1 MNPTNLEPQG
11 AREAT
16 KTAKKASFL
25 RRLAI
30 FQIVSDLA
38 CRPRAGWLLP
48 LLVALPAL
56 VPLLREGFLVSDDGL
71 FHVYRIAALADAWEH
86 GVLYPRL
93 FPQFG
98 FGYGQAVLNYY
109 APLGYAPGALL
120 AVLGMSPAAAAEW
133 TIALG
138 FVLASFAAYGMG
150 KYLWGMTGG
159 ILAAI
164 AYTYFPYHLADAYL
178 RGALPE
184 HMAFVFL
191 PLIVWSTVAAFR
203 EIHPEA
209 ANLWGALA
217 WAGLV
222 YTHNLTVL
230 LMAAAWIVLVLAMA
244 LAGGKAPG
252 SGATSRE
259 QPRKWQ
265 RIRSAVAG
273 VALAVGLSAWVWLPF
288 LAESQ
293 YVGIGLGP
301 SDGYV
306 GHLAPIR
313 QLIQV
318 LPLYRYRVSHG
329 AGMAEHPLGWPAALL
344 LVGIAGW
351 LAWRWAARRPVAAPG
366 PQAAAPGPQA
376 AGAAPAVYGLALA
389 GAAAFM
395 TSAPSLPIWRLFEPI
410 LAQLQ
415 YPWRFMTLVALGLAI
430 AVGVVAAD
438 RGRGSGREGASRVS
452 HGGAPGIA
460 PGVPPGVETPGYNAM
475 PAEAGSPPPS
485 RPGDGAEELRPGAS
499 SARPAWEIALVV
511 VLAAVYIISGLART
525 PAEPLTLAPAE
536 AWGTARMWQ
545 EDAAAGQVGATW
557 TGEFLPLTVTE
568 QRWALGRPREGAI
581 DTPAPA
587 ARPVVT
593 VERAGYDSLALA
605 VESGAPLTLRL
616 HQFHL
621 PMWRA
626 WLNRVEVATHPS
638 GELGLVSVDVPAG
651 RQSVALRFGP
661 SRSWTIAG
669 VLAGLAVLAWAVLAF
684 ASAVPVAGGVEALA
698 GHVPAPRP
706 RPNRLKPRLR
716 QSAGVGGT
724 ASRGLRVAGVA
735 LVICALVLALNGWGV
750 GRRSWTPQP
759 AQTAVG
765 DVALLVGYDVE
776 TVRDAL
782 DVTLYWYAL
791 REVSTDYK
799 VFVHALG
806 IDGQVIGQHDGDPV
820 GGFTPTTRWRA
831 GEVIVDRHRVPLPA
845 GLSGEV
851 GIRAGMY
858 QPELLQNLPLDPPT
872 ADGRV
877 DLGTVTV
884 R

>member
-1 MNPTNLEPQG
+1 MKRLR
-11 AREAT
+11 A
-16 KTAKKASFL
+16 FL
-25 RRLAI
+25 LA
-30 FQIVSDLA
+30 
-38 CRPRAGWLLP
+38 LLS
-48 LLVALPAL
+48 LPAV
-56 VPLLREGFLVSDDGL
+56 VPLLRGGFFASDDGL
-71 FHVYRIAALADAWEH
+71 FHVYRAAALADAWQQ
-86 GVLYPRL
+86 GVLHPRL
-93 FPQFG
+93 FPDFG
-98 FGYGQAVLNYY
+98 FGYGQAVLNFY
-109 APLGYAPGALL
+109 APLAYWPPALL
-120 AVLGMSPAAAAEW
+120 SLLGISPSAAVEI
-133 TIALG
+133 TFALG
-138 FVLASFAAYGMG
+138 FVLAALAAYGFARS
-150 KYLWGMTGG
+150 LWGPWGG
-159 ILAAI
+159 LLAAV
-164 AYTYFPYHLADAYL
+164 AYTYFPYHLADVYV

-184 HMAFVFL
+184 HLAFIWP
-191 PLIVWSTVAAFR
+191 PLILWALTAVFR
-203 EIHPEA
+203 SAQLRPPL
-209 ANLWGALA
+209 LWGALA

-222 YTHNLTVL
+222 YTHNLTAL
-230 LMAAAWIVLVLAMA
+230 LMLPVAILYAALLAGWTREPRRLLHAAAMLA
-244 LAGGKAPG
+244 LG
-252 SGATSRE
+252 
-259 QPRKWQ
+259 
-265 RIRSAVAG
+265 
-273 VALAVGLSAWVWLPF
+273 LGLSAPLWLPYF
-288 LAESQ
+288 AESRF
-293 YVGIGLGP
+293 VGLALGP
-301 SDGYV
+301 SDGYKA
-306 GHLAPIR
+306 HLAPLG
-313 QLIQV
+313 QLVQAA
-318 LPLYRYRVSHG
+318 LFYRYRERSPVVSPD
-329 AGMAEHPLGWPAALL
+329 ALRADYPLSWIVVALLVFAFGLWVWRGRRQIARPIMGFGLL
-344 LVGIAGW
+344 LVV
-351 LAWRWAARRPVAAPG
+351 VAT
-366 PQAAAPGPQA
+366 
-376 AGAAPAVYGLALA
+376 L
-389 GAAAFM
+389 M
-395 TSAPSLPIWRLFEPI
+395 TSAASLPIWEP
-410 LAQLQ
+410 LTPVLGSLQ
-415 YPWRFMTLVALGLAI
+415 YPWRFMVLVAVGLIPIAAALPGLLDGLIGFTEHPERKGVAQPGKAWLRRTQSKDVTPATTHPSTGHSSSTALSRSPAQDASIIGLILVILAVLLLIQPLPHLPLGPLSFTA
-430 AVGVVAAD
+430 
-438 RGRGSGREGASRVS
+438 
-452 HGGAPGIA
+452 
-460 PGVPPGVETPGYNAM
+460 
-475 PAEAGSPPPS
+475 AEA
-485 RPGDGAEELRPGAS
+485 A
-499 SARPAWEIALVV
+499 
-511 VLAAVYIISGLART
+511 T
-525 PAEPLTLAPAE
+525 PD
-536 AWGTARMWQ
+536 RMWQ
-545 EDAAAGQVGATW
+545 EDHAAGQVGATW

-568 QRWALGRPREGAI
+568 QRWALGRPREGAT
-581 DTPAPA
+581 DAPAPVE
-587 ARPVVT
+587 RPVVT
-593 VERAGYDSLALA
+593 IERASYDSLTLA

>member
-1 MNPTNLEPQG
+1 MKRLR
-11 AREAT
+11 A
-16 KTAKKASFL
+16 FL
-25 RRLAI
+25 LA
-30 FQIVSDLA
+30 
-38 CRPRAGWLLP
+38 LLS
-48 LLVALPAL
+48 LPAV
-56 VPLLREGFLVSDDGL
+56 VPLLRGGFFASDDGL
-71 FHVYRIAALADAWEH
+71 FHVYRAAALADAWQQ
-86 GVLYPRL
+86 GVLHPRL
-93 FPQFG
+93 FPDFG
-98 FGYGQAVLNYY
+98 FGYGQAVLNFY
-109 APLGYAPGALL
+109 APLAYWPPALL
-120 AVLGMSPAAAAEW
+120 SLLGISPSAAVEI
-133 TIALG
+133 TFALG
-138 FVLASFAAYGMG
+138 FVLAALAAYGFARS
-150 KYLWGMTGG
+150 LWGPWGG
-159 ILAAI
+159 LLAAV
-164 AYTYFPYHLADAYL
+164 AYTYFPYHLADVYV

-184 HMAFVFL
+184 HLAFIWP
-191 PLIVWSTVAAFR
+191 PLILWALTAVFR
-203 EIHPEA
+203 SAQPRPPL
-209 ANLWGALA
+209 LWGALT

-222 YTHNLTVL
+222 YTHNLTAL
-230 LMAAAWIVLVLAMA
+230 LMLPVAILYAALLAGWTREPRRLLHAAAMLA
-244 LAGGKAPG
+244 LG
-252 SGATSRE
+252 
-259 QPRKWQ
+259 
-265 RIRSAVAG
+265 
-273 VALAVGLSAWVWLPF
+273 LGLSAPLWLPYF
-288 LAESQ
+288 AESRF
-293 YVGIGLGP
+293 VGLALGP
-301 SDGYV
+301 SDGYKA
-306 GHLAPIR
+306 HLAPLG
-313 QLIQV
+313 QLVQAA
-318 LPLYRYRVSHG
+318 LFYRYRERSPVVSPD
-329 AGMAEHPLGWPAALL
+329 ALRADYPLSWIVVALLVFAFGLWVWRGRRQTARPIMGFGLL
-344 LVGIAGW
+344 LVV
-351 LAWRWAARRPVAAPG
+351 VAT
-366 PQAAAPGPQA
+366 
-376 AGAAPAVYGLALA
+376 L
-389 GAAAFM
+389 M
-395 TSAPSLPIWRLFEPI
+395 TSAASLPIWEP
-410 LAQLQ
+410 LTPVLGSLQ
-415 YPWRFMTLVALGLAI
+415 YPWRFMVLVAVGLIPIAAALPGLLDGLIGFTEHPERKGVAQPGKAWLRRTQSKDVTPATTHPSIGHSSSTALSRSPAQDASIIGLILVILVVLLLIQPLPHLPLGPLSFTA
-430 AVGVVAAD
+430 
-438 RGRGSGREGASRVS
+438 
-452 HGGAPGIA
+452 
-460 PGVPPGVETPGYNAM
+460 
-475 PAEAGSPPPS
+475 AEA
-485 RPGDGAEELRPGAS
+485 A
-499 SARPAWEIALVV
+499 
-511 VLAAVYIISGLART
+511 T
-525 PAEPLTLAPAE
+525 PD
-536 AWGTARMWQ
+536 RMWQ
-545 EDAAAGQVGATW
+545 EDHAAGQVGATW

-568 QRWALGRPREGAI
+568 QRWALGRPREGAT
-581 DTPAPA
+581 DAPAPVE
-587 ARPVVT
+587 RPVVT
-593 VERAGYDSLALA
+593 IERASYDSLTLA

>member
-557 TGEFLPLTVTE
+557 TGEFLPQAVTE
-568 QRWALGRPREGAI
+568 QRWALGRGLEGAQ
-581 DTPAPA
+581 DGPALSPSPRLRIEA
-587 ARPVVT
+587 
-593 VERAGYDSLALA
+593 AGYDR
-605 VESGAPLTLRL
+605 LTLAFESSPPPAVRL

-621 PMWRA
+621 PAWRA
-626 WLNRVEVATHPS
+626 YIDGRRVDAYPS
-638 GELGLVSVDVPAG
+638 GKMGLVTVDVPPETA
-651 RQSVALRFGP
+651 RIDLRFGP
-661 SRSWTIAG
+661 SHAAMAAGFIVALSTLFWAVSGLSHRWQMRRRHRLGVTIAAP
-669 VLAGLAVLAWAVLAF
+669 VLVVLVAAILANGAGL
-684 ASAVPVAGGVEALA
+684 GV
-698 GHVPAPRP
+698 R
-706 RPNRLKPRLR
+706 
-716 QSAGVGGT
+716 T
-724 ASRGLRVAGVA
+724 
-735 LVICALVLALNGWGV
+735 
-750 GRRSWTPQP
+750 WTPGSVQG
-759 AQTAVG
+759 TVE
-765 DVALLVGYDVE
+765 DVAQLIGYDITPARGE
-776 TVRDAL
+776 RGL
-782 DVTLYWYAL
+782 DVTLYWFAM
-791 REVSTDYK
+791 RETSQNYK
-799 VFVHALG
+799 TFVHMLDAG
-806 IDGQVIGQHDGDPV
+806 RTVVSQHDGDPV
-820 GGFTPTTRWRA
+820 GGYTPTTRWMQGELIADTHRLALAEGSA
-831 GEVIVDRHRVPLPA
+831 GQFELA
-845 GLSGEV
+845 
-851 GIRAGMY
+851 AGMY
-858 QPELLQNLPLDPPT
+858 EVRPGESPGFRNLTVDPASPDQRILL
-872 ADGRV
+872 GS
-877 DLGTVTV
+877 VTL

>member
-1 MNPTNLEPQG
+1 MKRLR
-11 AREAT
+11 A
-16 KTAKKASFL
+16 FL
-25 RRLAI
+25 LA
-30 FQIVSDLA
+30 
-38 CRPRAGWLLP
+38 LLS
-48 LLVALPAL
+48 LPAV
-56 VPLLREGFLVSDDGL
+56 VPLLRGGFFASDDGL
-71 FHVYRIAALADAWEH
+71 FHVYRAAALADAWQQ
-86 GVLYPRL
+86 GVLHPRL
-93 FPQFG
+93 FPDFG
-98 FGYGQAVLNYY
+98 FGYGQAVLNFY
-109 APLGYAPGALL
+109 APLAYWPPALL
-120 AVLGMSPAAAAEW
+120 SLLGISPSAAVEI
-133 TIALG
+133 TFALG
-138 FVLASFAAYGMG
+138 FVLAALAAYGFARS
-150 KYLWGMTGG
+150 LWGPWGG
-159 ILAAI
+159 LLAAV
-164 AYTYFPYHLADAYL
+164 AYTYFPYHLADVYV

-184 HMAFVFL
+184 HLAFIWP
-191 PLIVWSTVAAFR
+191 PLILWALTAVFR
-203 EIHPEA
+203 SAQLRPPL
-209 ANLWGALA
+209 LWGALA

-222 YTHNLTVL
+222 YTHNLTAL
-230 LMAAAWIVLVLAMA
+230 LMLPVAILYAALLAGWTREPRRLLHAAAMLA
-244 LAGGKAPG
+244 LG
-252 SGATSRE
+252 
-259 QPRKWQ
+259 
-265 RIRSAVAG
+265 
-273 VALAVGLSAWVWLPF
+273 LGLSAPLWLPYF
-288 LAESQ
+288 AESRF
-293 YVGIGLGP
+293 VGLALGP
-301 SDGYV
+301 SDGYKA
-306 GHLAPIR
+306 HLAPLG
-313 QLIQV
+313 QLVQAA
-318 LPLYRYRVSHG
+318 LFYRYRERSPVVSPD
-329 AGMAEHPLGWPAALL
+329 ALRADYPLSWIVVALLVFAFGLWVWRGRRQTARPIMGFGLL
-344 LVGIAGW
+344 LVV
-351 LAWRWAARRPVAAPG
+351 VAT
-366 PQAAAPGPQA
+366 
-376 AGAAPAVYGLALA
+376 L
-389 GAAAFM
+389 M
-395 TSAPSLPIWRLFEPI
+395 TSAASLPIWEP
-410 LAQLQ
+410 LTPVLGSLQ
-415 YPWRFMTLVALGLAI
+415 YPWRFMVLVAVGLIPI
-430 AVGVVAAD
+430 AAALPGLLDGLIGFTEHPERKGVAQPGKAWLRRTQSKDVTPATTHPSTGHSSSTALSRSPAQDASIIGLILVILAVLLLIQPLPHLPLDPVPFTAAD
-438 RGRGSGREGASRVS
+438 A
-452 HGGAPGIA
+452 A
-460 PGVPPGVETPGYNAM
+460 TP
-475 PAEAGSPPPS
+475 
-485 RPGDGAEELRPGAS
+485 D
-499 SARPAWEIALVV
+499 
-511 VLAAVYIISGLART
+511 
-525 PAEPLTLAPAE
+525 
-536 AWGTARMWQ
+536 RMWQ
-545 EDAAAGQVGATW
+545 EDHTAGQVGATW